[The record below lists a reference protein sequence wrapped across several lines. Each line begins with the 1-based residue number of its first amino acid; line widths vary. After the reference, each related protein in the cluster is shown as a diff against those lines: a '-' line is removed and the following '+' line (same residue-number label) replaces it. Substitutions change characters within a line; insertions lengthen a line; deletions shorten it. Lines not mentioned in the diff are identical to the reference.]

1 MTSGNYSVMVD
12 SNHAF
17 MDTEARHCAGTFDT
31 AEAAV
36 KKAKDIIIES
46 LADLRQPGGTGD
58 DFYSS
63 WLHFGDSPFVV
74 APEGEPSVHFSA
86 SSFAQA
92 MADYMATLG

>member
-1 MTSGNYSVMVD
+1 
-12 SNHAF
+12 
-17 MDTEARHCAGTFDT
+17 MDTEARYCAGTFDT

-46 LADLRQPGGTGD
+46 LADLWQPGGTGD
-58 DFYSS
+58 DLYSS

-74 APEGEPSVHFSA
+74 SPDGAPAVEHSA
-86 SSFAQA
+86 SGFARA